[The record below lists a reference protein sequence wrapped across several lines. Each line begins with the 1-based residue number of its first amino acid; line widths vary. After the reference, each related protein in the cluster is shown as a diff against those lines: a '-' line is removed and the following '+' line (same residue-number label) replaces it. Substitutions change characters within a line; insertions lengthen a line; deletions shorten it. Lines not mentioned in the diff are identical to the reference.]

1 MAVAAVLAWYCIHGA
16 AGDLQGLVAVLALA
30 GLLALGAGLL
40 NVWAPLNAVAVASLG
55 TAYLVLLY
63 ARDVDLDA
71 AAPAVAA
78 ALLLVTELAWFSL
91 EQASTAANHPRL
103 LARRLA
109 LIGGLAMGAAGAGY
123 LLLLVAVA
131 PLPGGLVYTA
141 AGAAAALAAIGL
153 VGRLLGARRN
163 SPPLA

>member
-1 MAVAAVLAWYCIHGA
+1 MAVAAALAWYCIYGA
-16 AGDLQGLVAVLALA
+16 AGDLAALVAVPALG
-30 GLLALGAGLL
+30 GLLLLGAGLL
-40 NVWAPLNAVAVASLG
+40 NVWAPFNALGVACLAI
-55 TAYLVLLY
+55 AYLALLY
-63 ARDVDLDA
+63 VRGIQVDG

-91 EQASTAANHPRL
+91 EQATTAANHPRL

-109 LIGGLAMGAAGAGY
+109 LIGGLTVGAAGIGY

-131 PLPGGLVYTA
+131 PLPGGVVYTA

-153 VGRLLGARRN
+153 LGRLVGSRRDQG
-163 SPPLA
+163 